1 MPRRCPNPANIS
13 TDGLASSAFARHYLR
28 NLVWFLFLA
37 LLRCFSSGGS
47 PPMTIL
53 FTIGWQTFI
62 CRVAPFGY
70 PRIYRLLTAPRGF
83 SQLTAS
89 FFGSQ
94 CQGIPLALFVAW
106 PYFYVRL
113 SSVRNIGVFH
123 DRSDVICPEVPSQK
137 ILSATNPISRHG
149 KRELCDSLN
158 LRYLSLFTRSII
170 VFNYP

>member
-1 MPRRCPNPANIS
+1 MPCRSPNPVNIS
-13 TDGLASSAFARHYLR
+13 TYGLASSAFARHYLR

-47 PPMTIL
+47 PPTTIL
-53 FTIGWQTFI
+53 FTVGWQTFI

-106 PYFYVRL
+106 PSSLYRLQSLLTVSFYP
-113 SSVRNIGVFH
+113 
-123 DRSDVICPEVPSQK
+123 DRSRKPGSRPLANYAILWIWD
-137 ILSATNPISRHG
+137 ILSFCH
-149 KRELCDSLN
+149 SLDN
-158 LRYLSLFTRSII
+158 CI
-170 VFNYP
+170 